1 MTLPAALVDSRCA
14 SGFRAIA
21 AGYRSNVLG
30 IGLMLLAACCNA
42 AASVLQRKADRDEPH
57 SAQMSLTMFADLL
70 RRPAWLLG
78 VLSMIVGFVLHGIAI
93 AVSRIALVQPL
104 LIAELPLTLL
114 LAAWVFG
121 LRMGVREVTAIAF
134 ASVGLAALEYCLA
147 PTGGD
152 PGRVAGTAWM
162 IGSAA
167 TVAGVGVL
175 VLAGYRGRDERRA
188 ALLGIATGAA
198 FGFNSSL
205 IAGVGAEVA
214 RTGNLFTA
222 WQTYAVA
229 VVGPA
234 GFFLLQ
240 NALAAG
246 NLVASQPGLTLTN
259 PLVAA
264 VWGMVVFGESGRG
277 AWWTAGAAA
286 GGLLIVAGTILL
298 ARSPLLDPGSGKG
311 S

>member
-1 MTLPAALVDSRCA
+1 MGGTNSRWA
-14 SGFRAIA
+14 SGFRAIP
-21 AGYRSNVLG
+21 AGYRPNVLG

-93 AVSRIALVQPL
+93 AVSQIALVQPL

-121 LRMGVREVTAIAF
+121 LRMGVREVMAIGS

-152 PGRVAGTAWM
+152 PGRVTGAAWLLA
-162 IGSAA
+162 SAA
-167 TVAGVGVL
+167 TLAAVGVL
-175 VLAGYRGRDERRA
+175 VVAGYRGRDEHRA
-188 ALLGIATGAA
+188 ALLGIATGAI

-298 ARSPLLDPGSGKG
+298 ARSPLLDPGPSKEP
-311 S
+311 